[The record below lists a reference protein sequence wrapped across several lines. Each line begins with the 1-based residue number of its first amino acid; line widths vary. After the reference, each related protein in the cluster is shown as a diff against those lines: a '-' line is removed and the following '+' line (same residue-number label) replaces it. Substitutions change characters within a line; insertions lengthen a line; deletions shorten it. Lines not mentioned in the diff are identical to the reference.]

1 MLPHVIDPVEAMA
14 DDAPLLHEEQFTEGV
29 DPAPEKPSNLAK
41 VFNFAKGDVEK
52 GFAEADLVI
61 EHEFDTK
68 PVHQG
73 YIEPQASLASYT
85 EDGQVEVYTATQG
98 HFVIRAQCAKLLQM
112 DISKIRVIPTELG
125 GGFGGKNNVYLE
137 TLAIVLSKKSNRP
150 VKMTMSRED
159 VFRATGPDLGR
170 AYPDQDRLPQ
180 GRPHHRRRGPARLP
194 GRRLRGL
201 LGADG
206 VDVHLHPLRPRKR
219 QGGRQRH
226 HGEPAQGRRLPGA
239 RSADL
244 DLRRRK
250 HPGRDVAGA
259 RHRPHR
265 APPQK
270 TRRRKEPRPITVPP
284 SGRSATR
291 TP

>member
-1 MLPHVIDPVEAMA
+1 MRQAAADGHLEDPRDPDRARRRVRRQEQRLSRNARHRAVEEVQPAGQ
-14 DDAPLLHEEQFTEGV
+14 DDDEPGRRVPRHR
-29 DPAPEKPSNLAK
+29 S
-41 VFNFAKGDVEK
+41 
-52 GFAEADLVI
+52 DLW
-61 EHEFDTK
+61 
-68 PVHQG
+68 
-73 YIEPQASLASYT
+73 
-85 EDGQVEVYTATQG
+85 
-98 HFVIRAQCAKLLQM
+98 RAH
-112 DISKIRVIPTELG
+112 
-125 GGFGGKNNVYLE
+125 
-137 TLAIVLSKKSNRP
+137 
-150 VKMTMSRED
+150 
-159 VFRATGPDLGR
+159 
-170 AYPDQDRLPQ
+170 PDQDRLPQ

-226 HGEPAQGRRLPGA
+226 HGEPAQGRRLPRA

-265 APPQK
+265 APPEERSDGRNPDLLRSHLRADRLRGHPEEGAGASASQGDAGSRPGPRHRK
-270 TRRRKEPRPITVPP
+270 PASGSTSARRPPPRST
-284 SGRSATR
+284 STR
-291 TP
+291 TAA